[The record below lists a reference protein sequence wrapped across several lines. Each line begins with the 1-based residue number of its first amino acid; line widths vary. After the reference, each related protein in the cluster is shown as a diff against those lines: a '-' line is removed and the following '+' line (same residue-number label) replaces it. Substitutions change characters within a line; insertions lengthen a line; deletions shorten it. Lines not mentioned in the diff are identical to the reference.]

1 MPEVNPHAE
10 VMPDWVRAGVRVQ
23 VPMAELHEVF
33 GPTFEKVAQAVTVA
47 GGDIIGPAY
56 ACYFGE
62 PTDVVDVEIGFGIAE
77 PVASDE
83 LVVTQVPSAEVIV
96 GTHIGPYEQLED
108 SYEHLVPW
116 MVANDIDLADHMYGL
131 YDTMPGDDP
140 SGPIT
145 RLVFP
150 QR

>member
-1 MPEVNPHAE
+1 MPEVNPHIEA
-10 VMPDWVRAGVRVQ
+10 MPAWVRAGIRVQ
-23 VPMAELHEVF
+23 VPMAELHDVF
-33 GPTFEKVAQAVTVA
+33 GPTFEKVAQAVTYA

-62 PTDVVDVEIGFGIAE
+62 PTEVVDVEIGFGIAE

-83 LVVTQVPSAEVIV
+83 FTVTQVSAADVVV

-116 MVANDIDLADHMYGL
+116 MVANDIDLADHMYEL
-131 YDTMPGDDP
+131 YDTMPDEDP